1 MKWYVQNGQYMPGK
15 KGSSDIHLWWRFLS
29 LLKPYRGRLLVTFLA
44 TFIRPLLNAAKIY
57 LLKLIVDNL
66 AQSPTSQLALL
77 ICGAYL
83 AIALLKG
90 MANFVDQ
97 YYGAFVGGRLVIDLR
112 QRLYDRF
119 LRLSLRYHSEHRVG
133 ESISRLISDVG
144 AVEDLLVSG
153 LTDGL
158 TQALTVLVFA
168 GMLFYLDPPL
178 ALISLLILPF
188 LFASLIVYARKSR
201 TASREMRTRLAELT
215 STAEE
220 SFSAIALVK
229 TFMRM
234 EHEETRLRER
244 GMQHWKARLRVAWL
258 RGFFVPVSDVVATVG
273 TVLVVYFGAQALA
286 TGTLTIGGLVI
297 FLAYLGQLYT
307 PLLGLSRL
315 GNTMQGGFAAAERI
329 AETLDLPQSA
339 DEPRAAT
346 LPWSAL
352 PPGQPAPVPALIFDH
367 VSFAY
372 KPEQPVLRNFSLTV
386 PAGAIVALVGASGAG
401 KSTAVALLQRL
412 YDPDSGRILFFGHD
426 LREFDTETLRKW
438 LAVVPQDVSLLM
450 GSVRDNILYGRLD
463 ADEGVIAR
471 AAQQA
476 GVGEIKLPDGLD
488 TRIGT
493 RGTRLSGGQRQRV
506 AIARAL
512 VREAPLLIL
521 DEATSAL
528 DALVEERLR
537 TTLEMLRRRH
547 TILLIAHRL
556 STVRSAD
563 IIAVVEGGRVVEV
576 GSHTS
581 LLARGGAYA
590 RLVQA
595 QLSVDVT
602 QQTTMLL
609 PRLSSTSPFSS

>member
-1 MKWYVQNGQYMPGK
+1 MTGR
-15 KGSSDIHLWWRFLS
+15 KGSSDIRLWWRFLS

-44 TFIRPLLNAAKIY
+44 TLIRPLLNAAKIY
-57 LLKLIVDNL
+57 LLKLIIDNL
-66 AQSPTSQLALL
+66 AQSPTSQLALM

-83 AIALLKG
+83 AIALIKG
-90 MANFVDQ
+90 AANFVDQ
-97 YYGAFVGGRLVIDLR
+97 YYGAFVGGRMVIDLR

-119 LRLSLRYHSEHRVG
+119 LRLSLRYHGEHRVG
-133 ESISRLISDVG
+133 ESISRLMSDVG

-168 GMLFYLDPPL
+168 GMLFYLDPHL
-178 ALISLLILPF
+178 ALISLLILPV
-188 LFASLIVYARKSR
+188 LFASLVVYARKSR
-201 TASREMRTRLAELT
+201 AASREVRKRLAELT

-220 SFSAIALVK
+220 GFSAIGLVK

-234 EHEETRLRER
+234 QHEETRLLER
-244 GMQHWKARLRVAWL
+244 GVEHWKARLRVAWL

-273 TVLVVYFGAQALA
+273 TVLVVYFGAQALFA
-286 TGTLTIGGLVI
+286 GTLTIGGLVI

-329 AETLDLPQSA
+329 AEMLDLPESE
-339 DEPRAAT
+339 DEPRSAK
-346 LPWSAL
+346 LPWSIL
-352 PPGQPAPVPALIFDH
+352 PPGREAPVPALLFDH

-372 KPEQPVLRNFSLTV
+372 KPEQPVLRDFSLTV
-386 PAGAIVALVGASGAG
+386 PYGAIVALVGSSGAG
-401 KSTAVALLQRL
+401 KSTAVALAQRL
-412 YDPDSGRILFFGHD
+412 YDPDKGRILFFGHD
-426 LREFDTETLRKW
+426 LREFDTEALRNL

-463 ADEGVIAR
+463 ANEEAIAR
-471 AAQQA
+471 VARQA
-476 GVGEIKLPDGLD
+476 GIGDMKLPEGLD
-488 TRIGT
+488 TRIGP

-528 DALVEERLR
+528 DALSEERLR
-537 TTLEMLRRRH
+537 TTLEQLRKRH

-563 IIAVVEGGRVVEV
+563 IIAVIENGRVVEA
-576 GSHTS
+576 GSHAL
-581 LLARGGAYA
+581 LLARNGAYA
-590 RLVQA
+590 ALVQA
-595 QLSVDVT
+595 QLSGDGT
-602 QQTTMLL
+602 RQTTMLL
-609 PRLSSTSPFSS
+609 PNMPSASPFSS

>member
-1 MKWYVQNGQYMPGK
+1 MSAQKS
-15 KGSSDIHLWWRFLS
+15 SSDIRLWWRFLS

-44 TFIRPLLNAAKIY
+44 TLIRPLLNAAKIY
-57 LLKLIVDNL
+57 LLKVIIDNL
-66 AQSPTSQLALL
+66 AQSPTSRLALM

-83 AIALLKG
+83 VIALLKG
-90 MANFVDQ
+90 TANFMDQ
-97 YYGAFVGGRLVIDLR
+97 YYGAFVGGRMVIDLR
-112 QRLYDRF
+112 DQLYDRF
-119 LRLSLRYHSEHRVG
+119 LRLSLRYHGEHRVG
-133 ESISRLISDVG
+133 ESISRLMSDVG

-158 TQALTVLVFA
+158 TQAITVLVFA
-168 GMLFYLDPPL
+168 SMLFYLDPSL
-178 ALISLLILPF
+178 ALVSLLILPF
-188 LFASLIVYARKSR
+188 LFASLVMYARKSR
-201 TASREMRTRLAELT
+201 IASREVRKRLADLT

-220 SFSAIALVK
+220 GFSAIGLVK

-234 EHEETRLRER
+234 EHEEAHLLER
-244 GMQHWKARLRVAWL
+244 GIQHWRARLRVAWL
-258 RGFFVPVSDVVATVG
+258 RGLFVPVSDVVATVG

-329 AETLDLPQSA
+329 AETLDLPESA
-339 DEPRAAT
+339 DEPRPAT
-346 LPWSAL
+346 LPWRAL
-352 PPGQPAPVPALIFDH
+352 PPAQSGGFPALSFEH

-372 KPEQPVLRNFSLTV
+372 KPDQPVLRDFSLTV

-401 KSTAVALLQRL
+401 KSTAAALLQRL
-412 YDPDSGRILFFGHD
+412 YDPDNGRILFFGHD
-426 LREFDTETLRKW
+426 LREFDTEALRKW

-450 GSVRDNILYGRLD
+450 GSVRDNIVYGRLD
-463 ADEGVIAR
+463 ASEETIAR

-476 GVGEIKLPDGLD
+476 DIGEMKLPEGLD
-488 TRIGT
+488 TRIGP
-493 RGTRLSGGQRQRV
+493 RGARLSGGQRQRV

-512 VREAPLLIL
+512 VREAPLLVM

-528 DALVEERLR
+528 DALAEERLR
-537 TTLEMLRRRH
+537 STLEALRKRH

-563 IIAVVEGGRVVEV
+563 LIAVVEHGRVVEV

-581 LLARGGAYA
+581 LLARNGAYA
-590 RLVQA
+590 ALVQA
-595 QLSVDVT
+595 QLSVDAA
-602 QQTTMLL
+602 QRTTMKL
-609 PRLSSTSPFSS
+609 PHQPATSPFSS